1 MPLVAPLVLVLVL
14 LGAAPPS
21 EDVPALLRSKTEK
34 LLDAITRGD
43 RAVWERELH
52 PQAHIVDEQGIVLER
67 KAMVDS
73 VRPLP
78 AGVSGSLQPTQFQAT
93 VVGDTAVTTYVA
105 EEDENFHGAKIHSR
119 YRMGETWVKRDGAW
133 KLLSAVV
140 LAMRTDPPAV
150 PTTAEQRRPYCGR
163 YALGDLSYLVRCEAD
178 GLTGGTPGSP
188 GKPLRLE
195 SPDVFF
201 VPGEPR
207 IRRIFQRDAAGHI
220 TGFAERRE
228 SWDLVWK
235 RAD

>member
-1 MPLVAPLVLVLVL
+1 MPLATPLVLVL
-14 LGAAPPS
+14 LGAAPPPS
-21 EDVPALLRSKTEK
+21 EDVPALLRTKTEQ
-34 LLDAITRGD
+34 LLDAITHGD
-43 RAVWERELH
+43 RSVWERELH
-52 PQAHIVDEQGIVLER
+52 PQARVVDEQGEVLER
-67 KAMVDS
+67 KAMVES

-78 AGVSGSLQPTQFQAT
+78 AGVSGKLWPTQFQAT
-93 VVGDTAVTTYVA
+93 VLGDVAVTTYVA

-133 KLLSAVV
+133 KLLSVVV
-140 LAMRTDPPAV
+140 LALRTDPPAV

-163 YALGDLSYLVRCEAD
+163 YVLGDLSDLVRCEAD
-178 GLTGGTPGSP
+178 GLTGGAPGAP

-207 IRRIFQRDAAGHI
+207 IRRIFQRDAAGRI